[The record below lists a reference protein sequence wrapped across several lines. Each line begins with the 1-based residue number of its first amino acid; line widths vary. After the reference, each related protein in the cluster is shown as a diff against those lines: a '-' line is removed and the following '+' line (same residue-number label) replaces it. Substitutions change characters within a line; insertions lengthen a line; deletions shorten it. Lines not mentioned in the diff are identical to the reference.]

1 MSLEQIVEKIIAEG
15 KAEAERIVQEGRQK
29 AEAVRTAAE
38 KEAAERAASTLKDA
52 EREAALQANQIMAQ
66 ARLEKRI
73 ALLRQKRELLDKV
86 LKDAF
91 YQMAPGEIRLKR
103 RVVDKDGVREE
114 SIDREKLIEEL
125 RPRLEKEILEAL
137 KI

>member
-29 AEAVRTAAE
+29 AEAVRIAAE

-66 ARLEKRI
+66 ARLEKKI

-137 KI
+137 KV

>member
-66 ARLEKRI
+66 ARLEKKI

-114 SIDREKLIEEL
+114 SIDMEKLIEEL

-137 KI
+137 KV